1 MIICYTVP
9 QIRYVTDV
17 TVIHF
22 GPFFAILPS
31 PPPPPLLW
39 FRYNSSKFHHCEISI
54 AILVLDKE
62 SPHLP
67 PKAPKRPTSKRVNV
81 PYFNYNLTCVRQS
94 RHSFIQL
101 KVIVLAQKCS
111 KQFTNFHGKQL
122 QQSPFSLKLQS

>member
-1 MIICYTVP
+1 MLYCSSDKVRDGSNCYSFWA
-9 QIRYVTDV
+9 IFC
-17 TVIHF
+17 HF
-22 GPFFAILPS
+22 TL
-31 PPPPPLLW
+31 PPPLPLLW
-39 FRYNSSKFHHCEISI
+39 FRYNSAKFHCEISI

-122 QQSPFSLKLQS
+122 QQSPFSLNLQS